1 MSVDELENAITRLS
15 PADMAR
21 FAEWFD
27 EYRADQWDRQIE
39 EDILSGRLDQ
49 TGRQADSDFE
59 SGRCTP
65 L

>member
-1 MSVDELENAITRLS
+1 MSVDELENAITQLT
-15 PADMAR
+15 PEEMAR
-21 FAEWFD
+21 LAEWFD

-39 EDILSGRLDQ
+39 RDIQAGRLD
-49 TGRQADSDFE
+49 TSGKRADSDFD